1 MTTQTT
7 DKTASPDTLPAPAL
21 QHVLD
26 LTVYVAAPIEAGHVT
41 GLNSRGKRRIIPI
54 TGGTVSGHVNGKVL
68 PGGADFQMVVSE
80 TTADLDARYMIE
92 LDQGDHIGEHI
103 FVQNRALRRGSA
115 TDIAKLVRGEHV
127 APEAIYFRCVPTFEV
142 SSPALEW
149 LTQSIFV
156 GTGARFPDR
165 VQLSIFRLA

>member
-7 DKTASPDTLPAPAL
+7 DKTASPETLPTPAL
-21 QHVLD
+21 QHVMD
-26 LTVYVAAPIEAGHVT
+26 LTVYVTAPIEAGNVK

-54 TGGTVSGHVNGKVL
+54 TGGTVTGHVNGKIL
-68 PGGADFQMVVSE
+68 PGGADFQIVVSE
-80 TTADLDARYMIE
+80 TTADLDARYMLE
-92 LDQGDHIGEHI
+92 LDDGEHI

-156 GTGARFPDR
+156 GTGARYPDR
-165 VQLSIFRLA
+165 VQISVFRLA

>member
-1 MTTQTT
+1 MTAT
-7 DKTASPDTLPAPAL
+7 TLPTPAL

-26 LTVYVAAPIEAGHVT
+26 LMVHVAAP
-41 GLNSRGKRRIIPI
+41 
-54 TGGTVSGHVNGKVL
+54 
-68 PGGADFQMVVSE
+68 
-80 TTADLDARYMIE
+80 
-92 LDQGDHIGEHI
+92 I

-115 TDIAKLVRGEHV
+115 NDIAKLVRGEYV

-142 SSPALEW
+142 SSPSLEW

-156 GTGARFPDR
+156 GTGTRFPDR

>member
-1 MTTQTT
+1 M
-7 DKTASPDTLPAPAL
+7 TASTTTNTLPVPGL

-26 LTVYVAAPIEAGHVT
+26 LTVYVAAPIEAGTVA
-41 GLNSRGKRRIIPI
+41 GLNSRGRRRIIPI
-54 TGGTVSGHVNGKVL
+54 TGGHVSGQLKGHIL

-80 TTADLDARYMIE
+80 TTTDLDVRYMIE
-92 LDQGDHIGEHI
+92 LDQGDYIGERI
-103 FVQNRALRRGSA
+103 FVQNRALRRGSVA
-115 TDIAKLVRGEHV
+115 DIAKLVRGEAV